1 MRQSFFG
8 VILIA
13 SIMPGTPA
21 LTASKQDFQDCQ
33 DISNKPDKAIAA
45 CSRIINDSG
54 GDGTDPVAIGDGQ
67 FICCRAMLYDC
78 RYKAIWAIRD
88 IQGNAAYEQCQT
100 CLRNLKC

>member
-8 VILIA
+8 VVLIA
-13 SIMPGTPA
+13 SIMPGTQA

-33 DISNKPDKAIAA
+33 DISNRPDKAIAA
-45 CSRIINDSG
+45 CSRIINDSSG
-54 GDGTDPVAIGDGQ
+54 IGTDPVAIGDGQ

-88 IQGNAAYEQCQT
+88 IRGNAAYEQCQT
-100 CLRNLKC
+100 CLGNLKC